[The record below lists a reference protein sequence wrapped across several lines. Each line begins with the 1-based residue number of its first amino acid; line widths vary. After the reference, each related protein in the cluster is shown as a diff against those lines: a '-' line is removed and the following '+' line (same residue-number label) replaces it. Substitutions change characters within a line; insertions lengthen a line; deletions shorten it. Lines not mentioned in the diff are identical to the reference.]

1 MVWGGSRTDPK
12 VGQNSGPPEED
23 GAAPQPRYFTRLPQG
38 PPSRHHPSG
47 ISYVAV
53 SALLLCTKSHDV
65 VSALPAL
72 HNHRFTDL
80 FCFSLIFLLQKTPE
94 FFKVKGF

>member
-1 MVWGGSRTDPK
+1 MGRQSHRLLGGSKQRT
-12 VGQNSGPPEED
+12 PEED

-38 PPSRHHPSG
+38 PSSRYHPSG

-65 VSALPAL
+65 VSGLPAL
-72 HNHRFTDL
+72 QNHHFTDL
-80 FCFSLIFLLQKTPE
+80 FFCFSLIFILQETPE
-94 FFKVKGF
+94 FLK